1 MSMRILVAD
10 DSPVIRA
17 AVTELLTSNG
27 FEVVPAVD
35 GIDAVQRFY
44 SDLPDLVLLD
54 LQMPG
59 LNGYVACRLIKEDW
73 KVAHIPVII
82 LTAHQSAEDRY
93 WAHKSGA
100 DAYVTKDQLGDNLL
114 GAIRSARASRALT
127 ELTSMDEREP
137 LDQVGVMT
145 RVCEMLDRQLFEAS
159 IVNDIVT
166 LATRTLDLRST
177 VQQVLQIVRRF
188 VEYDIAGLA
197 LREDKTLGIRVA
209 KPVSRDDITQFRA
222 LVAGHLEQAT
232 SAPVDASGLTVWL
245 DEDAVV
251 DPEADTGGL
260 PSFWTLALRSR
271 SEVLGIL
278 ALGSAKSGLYTPQI
292 VRTLRMVEFPMS
304 MVVESAFHHQKML
317 EQEAR
322 MSLSA
327 LYQRS

>member
-1 MSMRILVAD
+1 MRILVAD

-27 FEVVPAVD
+27 FEVVQAVD
-35 GIDAVQRFY
+35 GIEAVQRFY

-82 LTAHQSAEDRY
+82 LTAHQTAEDRY

-100 DAYVTKDQLGDNLL
+100 DAYITKDHLGEDLL
-114 GAIRSARASRALT
+114 AAIRSARASRALT
-127 ELTSMDEREP
+127 ELTGGEERQP
-137 LDQVGVMT
+137 LDEVGVMS

-197 LREDKTLGIRVA
+197 LREDKTLGIRA
-209 KPVSRDDITQFRA
+209 AGPVSRDDINQFRG

-232 SAPVDASGLTVWL
+232 STPIDASSLTVWL

-251 DPEADTGGL
+251 DAEADTGGL

-271 SEVLGIL
+271 SEVIGIL

-304 MVVESAFHHQKML
+304 MVVESAYHHQKML

-322 MSLSA
+322 MSLSS